1 VTSPDLDLLGE
12 HRRLVCRSCWRVAEG
27 WLSAPPPAAGEDDVV
42 RWVVE
47 TVLEFGEAM
56 LQEAPAPRLES
67 VRRRVRSELKAAIGG
82 SVRTERIGDEGLWV
96 WSGLVNDAK
105 TPERWQHEMR
115 AAVDRMSALD
125 AGQPVE
131 PVRWR
136 RRWTDIT
143 GTW

>member
-1 VTSPDLDLLGE
+1 VTNPDLDLLGE
-12 HRRLVCRSCWRVAEG
+12 HRRLVCGSCWRVAEG

-82 SVRTERIGDEGLWV
+82 SVRTERIGDEALWV
-96 WSGLVNDAK
+96 RSGLVNDTK

-115 AAVDRMSALD
+115 GAVDRMSALD

-143 GTW
+143 GTC